1 MKKVGL
7 KRTVNFFSIDFN
19 PDDTNDVLDVNI

>member
-1 MKKVGL
+1 MKRAGL